1 MTTPENTRPIFWTAR
16 AARELDA
23 IGRYLEAINPLA
35 AQRLTL
41 KLRSAAESLASYP
54 DRYRADGRDRELV
67 TVRPYVLRYRVEA
80 ERVLILRVRHG
91 ARRPLKRRD
100 T

>member
-67 TVRPYVLRYRVEA
+67 TVLRYRVEA